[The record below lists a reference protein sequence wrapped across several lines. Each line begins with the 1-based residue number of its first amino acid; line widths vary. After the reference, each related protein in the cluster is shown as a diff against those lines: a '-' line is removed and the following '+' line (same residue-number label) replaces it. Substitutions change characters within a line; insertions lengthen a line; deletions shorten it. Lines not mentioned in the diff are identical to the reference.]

1 MRSRTP
7 TSEHSK
13 GSAKPVWVRVS
24 GSRTCNPVAAV
35 VLTLTAVADL
45 ERLTTTHSLPTTTRD
60 RVKSSLGPVTTSPL
74 LGPPLPGRWQGL
86 PFILGP
92 WSWMLLVYAYDEE
105 TDQGSVVTIHH
116 ARSAESATSQK

>member
-35 VLTLTAVADL
+35 VLTLTDVADL
-45 ERLTTTHSLPTTTRD
+45 ERLATTHSLPATTRD
-60 RVKSSLGPVTTSPL
+60 RVKSSLGPLPTFPL
-74 LGPPLPGRWQGL
+74 LGPPLTGRWQGFRCL
-86 PFILGP
+86 LGP
-92 WSWMLLVYAYDEE
+92 RSWVLPVHGD
-105 TDQGSVVTIHH
+105 
-116 ARSAESATSQK
+116 